1 MDQGGM
7 GMPMLYLAVSMS
19 MLNLAVTLLRTQNN

>member
-19 MLNLAVTLLRTQNN
+19 MLYLAVTLLRTQNN